1 MDMQESLE
9 LKMMGLEL
17 SEELWRKKWE
27 EQVKKIGEER
37 ERLEIKE
44 REIEKKETVLTG
56 GKKRGG
62 SVAGSSNK
70 GKKIRVAGSGMG
82 RRRQVASSVL
92 SFASNHI

>member
-1 MDMQESLE
+1 M
-9 LKMMGLEL
+9 
-17 SEELWRKKWE
+17 
-27 EQVKKIGEER
+27 GEER
-37 ERLEIKE
+37 ERLDIKD
-44 REIEKKETVLTG
+44 REIEKKEKETVLTG

-70 GKKIRVAGSGMG
+70 GKKMRVAGSGMG